1 MDEFLRDKG
10 EKNKTFSEPVFLLE
24 FLFQKVF
31 FNSSAL
37 PKLSIF
43 IYRHRGLGAFD
54 SLPSLI
60 EGYCNK
66 IPLGI
71 RILDSND

>member
-10 EKNKTFSEPVFLLE
+10 EKNTTFSEPVFLLE
-24 FLFQKVF
+24 FLFQEVF

-43 IYRHRGLGAFD
+43 IYRGDFD